1 MKIRKIFLFLVVLA
15 FMSLMLFASFTFAGS
30 YTQLTTGA
38 YSDYAGRISPDDS
51 KVVFFSD
58 RSGNWDIYIINID
71 GTNLTR
77 LTTHDNRDYQPHWS
91 PDGTKIVFKSN
102 SSGYSNIWAMDSDGS
117 NKTQLTSCTGGYDT
131 WPPHRYTFGADFSYD
146 GSQIVYDCYA
156 TGNYDI
162 WVMDS
167 DGSNATRLTS
177 NSADDANPCFS
188 PDGTKIVFWSNRS
201 NNENKDIY
209 IMNSD
214 GSGQTQLTT
223 DSEDDFHPHFNHD
236 GTQIGFISRRDGTS
250 KIYTMNVDGSSQ
262 TRKFSDSYFDAGLS
276 WNSDGSK
283 QVFSKDWDGS
293 GDVNI
298 WLYTEST
305 PTRVPVFNGW
315 WLLMGIFPGLFLI
328 LRRVRRS

>member
-1 MKIRKIFLFLVVLA
+1 MKTRKSFLFLVILA
-15 FMSLMLFASFTFAGS
+15 SMSLIFFASFTFAGS

-38 YSDYAGRISPDDS
+38 YYDYGGRISPDDS
-51 KVVFFSD
+51 KVVFFSN

-71 GTNLTR
+71 GTNLTQ
-77 LTTHDNRDYQPHWS
+77 LTTDSNADYQPHWS

-102 SSGYSNIWAMDSDGS
+102 RSGHSN
-117 NKTQLTSCTGGYDT
+117 
-131 WPPHRYTFGADFSYD
+131 
-146 GSQIVYDCYA
+146 
-156 TGNYDI
+156 I

-167 DGSNATRLTS
+167 DGSNQIQLTTYTNGIDTPPPHGFGTDFSPDGTKIVYGCNTTGNYDIWVMNSDSS
-177 NSADDANPCFS
+177 NQIQLTTDSADDAHPCFS
-188 PDGTKIVFWSNRS
+188 PDGTKIVFRS
-201 NNENKDIY
+201 GRSGNSDIY

-223 DSEDDFHPHFNHD
+223 DSADDFHPHFNHD
-236 GTQIGFISRRDGTS
+236 GTQIGFISLRDGVF

-262 TRKFSDSYFDAGLS
+262 TRKFSDSYGDAALS

-283 QVFSKDWDGS
+283 QVFQKNWDGS
-293 GDVNI
+293 GYFHL

-305 PTRVPVFNGW
+305 PARVPVFNGW